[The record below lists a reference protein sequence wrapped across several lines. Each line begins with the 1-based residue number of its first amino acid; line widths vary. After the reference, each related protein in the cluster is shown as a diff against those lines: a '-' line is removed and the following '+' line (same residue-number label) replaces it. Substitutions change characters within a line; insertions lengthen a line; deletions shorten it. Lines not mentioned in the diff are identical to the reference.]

1 MKKAYKK
8 PRLFE
13 LRRAVAAGG
22 HYSHIA
28 FDI

>member
-22 HYSHIA
+22 H
-28 FDI
+28 